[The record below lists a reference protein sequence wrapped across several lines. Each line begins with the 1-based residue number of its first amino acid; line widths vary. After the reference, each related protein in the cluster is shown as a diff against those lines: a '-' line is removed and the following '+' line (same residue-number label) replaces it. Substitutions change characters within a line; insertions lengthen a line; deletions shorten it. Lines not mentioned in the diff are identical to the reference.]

1 MILITGAAGHVG
13 NVLARR
19 LSQRGEKLRLLIS
32 PRSNEKVLEG
42 IDAEVVRCDLLDRES
57 VRKAV
62 HGCEYVYHSA
72 GVIDIAGT
80 NAQAMRA
87 SNVEGTRAI
96 VDACLAEGV
105 KRLVFVS
112 TIHVLKEGPRGSTI
126 TEVLYEDSGEVVG
139 EYGRTKLEATQ
150 IVLDAVEKGLDA
162 VITYP
167 TGVIGPY
174 DFKGSELGTVLR
186 RYARKGKLQMYINGA
201 YDFVDVRDVADG
213 LILACEKGEKGHGY
227 ILSGQKLTIKE
238 ILDTVERCTGVKNA
252 KFCVPIA
259 LAYVGGVLSP
269 VFSLVSGKKAV
280 FTTYS
285 IKTVRSNSQIS
296 CSKACDC
303 LGYTP
308 RAVTESIRDALLWH
322 ESQCKKQA

>member
-42 IDAEVVRCDLLDRES
+42 IDADVVRCDLLDREG
-57 VRKAV
+57 VRAAV

-80 NAQAMRA
+80 NATTMRA
-87 SNVEGTRAI
+87 SNVEGTRSI

-105 KRLVFVS
+105 KRLVYVS
-112 TIHVLKEGPRGSTI
+112 TIHVLKEGARGSTI
-126 TEVLYEDSGEVVG
+126 TEVLYDDYEEVVG

-174 DFKGSELGTVLR
+174 DFKGSELGTLIR

-227 ILSGQKLTIKE
+227 ILSGQKLTLRE
-238 ILDTVERCTGVKNA
+238 IIDAVEQYTGSKNPR
-252 KFCVPIA
+252 FCVPIP

-269 VFSLVSGKKAV
+269 VLSLVSGKKAL

-285 IKTVRSNSQIS
+285 IKTVRSNSKIS

-303 LGYTP
+303 LGYSP
-308 RAVTESIRDALLWH
+308 RAITESIRDALLWH
-322 ESQCKKQA
+322 DSRKKEA